1 MRILVTG
8 ASSFVGAHFSRLAA
22 LEHDVIGVHHQTP
35 LSLNRVTPFR
45 CDLRH
50 PAAVDRL
57 SAQDPDVVVHL
68 ACKVMGKGAAEVS
81 RKLMDVVLELGKP
94 ILYGSSTMV
103 HWPVDV
109 AYANARRED
118 ERRLVA
124 SGLPHAILRPCAPY
138 GPRLQSHTPRHKE
151 SFHTLAELVERSP
164 VVPVPGDGHYRRQPI
179 HVEDFCLAGLRLIE
193 GGLTGQALD
202 AGGAEPISMNDL
214 VEQLAEALH
223 RSPRIVH
230 LPGWLNRGLGRLRS
244 ELDPELL
251 SVFDTD
257 DVADPAA
264 LTAATGVNPRSFRE
278 GAADLRS

>member
-22 LEHDVIGVHHQTP
+22 LEHDVVGVHHQTP

-57 SAQDPDVVVHL
+57 QALNPDVVVHL

-81 RKLMDVVLELGKP
+81 RKLMDVVLELQKP

-118 ERRLVA
+118 ERRLVS

-138 GPRLQSHTPRHKE
+138 GPRLRAHTPRHKE
-151 SFHTLAELVERSP
+151 SFHTLAEVIERSP
-164 VVPVPGDGHYRRQPI
+164 VVPVPGNGLYRRQPI
-179 HVEDFCLAGLRLIE
+179 HVEDFCRAGLSLVE
-193 GGLTGQALD
+193 NGLSGQALD
-202 AGGAEPISMNDL
+202 AGGSEAISMNEL
-214 VEQLAEALH
+214 VEQLAQALD
-223 RSPRIVH
+223 RSPRVVH
-230 LPGWLNRGLGRLRS
+230 LPAWLNRGLGRLRS

-257 DVADPAA
+257 DVADPSA
-264 LTAATGVNPRSFRE
+264 LAEATGVVPRAFRD
-278 GAADLRS
+278 GAGDLRS